1 MNFKKHTMTEA
12 GAREILAWRYPHPY
26 DFYNGQSTVE
36 SLNEL
41 MNGSYFMVTESD
53 ELFGF
58 YCTGK
63 EAQVPAGH
71 TVNAYPVGPV
81 DIGLGMKPD
90 KVGAGLGAAFLD
102 FLLTEI
108 NKCHPGQDLRLTV
121 AQFNA
126 RAIRL
131 YEKLGFVKVGEFQTD
146 QATFQVMAKDD

>member
-1 MNFKKHTMTEA
+1 MTET
-12 GAREILAWRYPHPY
+12 GAREILSWRYPHPY
-26 DFYNGQSTVE
+26 DFYNGQATAE

-41 MNGSYFMVTESD
+41 MNGSYLMVTESD

-63 EAQVPAGH
+63 GAQVPAGH
-71 TVNAYPVGPV
+71 EANAYSVGPV

-90 KVGAGLGAAFLD
+90 KTGAGRGAAFLD
-102 FLLTEI
+102 FLLNEI
-108 NKCHPGQDLRLTV
+108 NERHPGYPLRLTV

-131 YEKLGFVKVGEFQTD
+131 YEKFGFVKVGEFQTA
-146 QATFQVMAKDD
+146 QAAFQVMTKDD